1 MIDTPRLDWGFGEDF
16 MEEILNSFLKES
28 SDLGKWR
35 LGKRKS
41 AFQAKE
47 ELKQMLEI
55 WAR

>member
-1 MIDTPRLDWGFGEDF
+1 MIDTPRLDRGFGDF
-16 MEEILNSFLKES
+16 MEEVLNLFLKDS

>member
-16 MEEILNSFLKES
+16 MEEILNSFLKDT

-35 LGKRKS
+35 LGKRT
-41 AFQAKE
+41 FQAKE

>member
-16 MEEILNSFLKES
+16 MEEILNLFLKDS